1 MIDRMIRVGAL
12 LDCYGPL
19 LTKIQREQCEL
30 HFNQDYSLAE
40 IAEMYNVSRQAV
52 YDAITRAENALEEF
66 EKQLGMIKKAS
77 AQLETLTRV
86 AKNLSSSIDALSQ
99 EQKNQEQVKSLKK
112 AKEEVFGLMD
122 DLLGV
127 QKGELPVAGHHR

>member
-52 YDAITRAENALEEF
+52 YDAITRAENAL
-66 EKQLGMIKKAS
+66 
-77 AQLETLTRV
+77 R
-86 AKNLSSSIDALSQ
+86 SSRNSW
-99 EQKNQEQVKSLKK
+99 
-112 AKEEVFGLMD
+112 G
-122 DLLGV
+122 
-127 QKGELPVAGHHR
+127 

>member
-122 DLLGV
+122 DLLGG
-127 QKGELPVAGHHR
+127 QN

>member
-1 MIDRMIRVGAL
+1 MIRVGAL

-122 DLLGV
+122 DLLGG
-127 QKGELPVAGHHR
+127 QN

>member
-77 AQLETLTRV
+77 VQLETLTKV
-86 AKNLSSSIDALSQ
+86 AKTLSSSIDALSQ

-122 DLLGV
+122 DLLGG
-127 QKGELPVAGHHR
+127 QN

>member
-1 MIDRMIRVGAL
+1 MIDRMRRVGAL

-122 DLLGV
+122 DLLGG
-127 QKGELPVAGHHR
+127 QN

>member
-40 IAEMYNVSRQAV
+40 IADMYNVSRQAV

-122 DLLGV
+122 DLLGG
-127 QKGELPVAGHHR
+127 QN

>member
-77 AQLETLTRV
+77 VQLETLTKV
-86 AKNLSSSIDALSQ
+86 AKTLSSSIDALSQ
-99 EQKNQEQVKSLKK
+99 EQKNQEQGKSLKK

-122 DLLGV
+122 DLLGG
-127 QKGELPVAGHHR
+127 QN

>member
-1 MIDRMIRVGAL
+1 MIDRMISVGAL

-122 DLLGV
+122 DLLGG
-127 QKGELPVAGHHR
+127 QN

>member
-52 YDAITRAENALEEF
+52 YDAITRAENPLEEF

-122 DLLGV
+122 DLLGG
-127 QKGELPVAGHHR
+127 QN

>member
-1 MIDRMIRVGAL
+1 MIRVGAL

-77 AQLETLTRV
+77 VQLETLTKV
-86 AKNLSSSIDALSQ
+86 AKTLSSSIDALSQ

-122 DLLGV
+122 DLLGG
-127 QKGELPVAGHHR
+127 QN

>member
-1 MIDRMIRVGAL
+1 MIRVGAL

-52 YDAITRAENALEEF
+52 YDTITRAENALEEF

-122 DLLGV
+122 DLLGG
-127 QKGELPVAGHHR
+127 QN

>member
-1 MIDRMIRVGAL
+1 MIDRMIRGGAL

-122 DLLGV
+122 DLLGG
-127 QKGELPVAGHHR
+127 QN

>member
-66 EKQLGMIKKAS
+66 EKLLGMIKKAS

-122 DLLGV
+122 DLLGG
-127 QKGELPVAGHHR
+127 QN